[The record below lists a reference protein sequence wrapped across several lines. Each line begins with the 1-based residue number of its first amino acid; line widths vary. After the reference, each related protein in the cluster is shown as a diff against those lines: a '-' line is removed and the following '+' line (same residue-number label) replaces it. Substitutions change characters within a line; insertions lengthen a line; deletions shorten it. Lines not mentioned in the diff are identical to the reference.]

1 MKLIRIATIFLWAA
15 FVSLAACETL
25 FISSHPTPTAEL
37 TPTPSPT
44 LTPTPSATPTPE
56 MKKRRRR
63 RHGHT
68 PTPLPTPTPTSEQ
81 TPAAAATVITTGETA
96 AERNEVENGLSQIEH
111 RLAPI
116 DRRKLNPQD
125 AEDYDRIKSFVAEA
139 RSALQEQ
146 DALRA
151 RSLLEKATRLT
162 TELTGR
168 ISSP

>member
-1 MKLIRIATIFLWAA
+1 VKLIRIATIFLWTAL
-15 FVSLAACETL
+15 VCLAACETL
-25 FISSHPTPTAEL
+25 FISSHPTPTAEI
-37 TPTPSPT
+37 TPTPGPT
-44 LTPTPSATPTPE
+44 ATPTPAPTATPE
-56 MKKRRRR
+56 LKKRRRR
-63 RHGHT
+63 RRGRT
-68 PTPLPTPTPTSEQ
+68 PTPLLSPTPTSEQ

-96 AERNEVENGLSQIEH
+96 AERNEVEKGLKQIEQ
-111 RLAPI
+111 RLAPV
-116 DRRKLNPQD
+116 DRSKLNPQD
-125 AEDYDRIKSFVAEA
+125 SEDYDRIKSFVTEA